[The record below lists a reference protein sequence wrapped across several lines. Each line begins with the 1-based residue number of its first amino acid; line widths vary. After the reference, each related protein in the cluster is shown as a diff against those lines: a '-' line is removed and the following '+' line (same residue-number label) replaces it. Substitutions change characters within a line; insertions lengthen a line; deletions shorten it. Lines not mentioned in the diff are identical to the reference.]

1 MVYWAVELEETVN
14 SIMTFTSCR
23 WDANAENGIRMT
35 VLRVSD
41 DKNLM
46 IFVPLSGFDI
56 AGALLLKY
64 RILLYFSFL
73 ENYYWYKNS
82 LSLKSQFKKNEHV
95 FLLLVSSYIFLFILS
110 ILLLISYMIYILYIR
125 RDIRKTWLRF
135 YNWDWDLRLHMITR
149 FSISSLQ
156 GKRLQGAPQQLLES
170 NVFYVAVKSRKR
182 QR

>member
-1 MVYWAVELEETVN
+1 MSVWAKFWWFLCLARLWYSWST
-14 SIMTFTSCR
+14 T
-23 WDANAENGIRMT
+23 AEI
-35 VLRVSD
+35 SY
-41 DKNLM
+41 
-46 IFVPLSGFDI
+46 FVVFQLFRE
-56 AGALLLKY
+56 LLL
-64 RILLYFSFL
+64 IQ
-73 ENYYWYKNS
+73 EQ
-82 LSLKSQFKKNEHV
+82 SQSQVSVQKNEHV

-156 GKRLQGAPQQLLES
+156 GKRLQGAPQQLQES